1 MSGKRKKRRFFI
13 RKVSGNANFIV
24 FNSLEGYSYGFEAKI
39 IFTEGLRTR
48 TEELR
53 TRMEGLRTRTEGL
66 RTRTEE
72 LRTRT
77 EEL

>member
-1 MSGKRKKRRFFI
+1 MPE
-13 RKVSGNANFIV
+13 NANFIV

-39 IFTEGLRTR
+39 IFTEELRNR

-53 TRMEGLRTRTEGL
+53 N
-66 RTRTEE
+66 RTEE
-72 LRTRT
+72 LRNRT